1 MIVNN
6 IGKIMSNHLRLQIFK
21 QVTFTY
27 FVGGELLFKI
37 SLNPYSIA
45 DDERC
50 FFNNAI
56 TAGELPLYL
65 DGN

>member
-1 MIVNN
+1 MEI
-6 IGKIMSNHLRLQIFK
+6 KIKGQIISKNWSLNECK
-21 QVTFTY
+21 QVTLTY

-37 SLNPYSIA
+37 SLNPHSIA

-50 FFNNAI
+50 FFNSAI
-56 TAGELPLYL
+56 TAGELPVYL